1 MKNQVIH
8 TKSPR
13 KLNHLP
19 NRNIKHSAYKLIAFI
34 YNTTS
39 KRFYQDF
46 IKRFCQESSIIIK
59 AIVIKNFA
67 ILDYLDANE

>member
-1 MKNQVIH
+1 MIH

-19 NRNIKHSAYKLIAFI
+19 NRNIKHSAYKLTVFI

-46 IKRFCQESSIIIK
+46 IKRFCQESSII
-59 AIVIKNFA
+59 NQ
-67 ILDYLDANE
+67 